1 MRITAEQ
8 PQSTSVDLPSP
19 PANQA
24 KNERTSTPSS
34 VASTVEK
41 ASTSAN
47 AAIVPPAQRQTDVTF
62 RRDSNGRVYY
72 LVSDAHSGQE
82 ILEVPPKSVR
92 DVGQGIEDY
101 LKNEESKT
109 TSHVEVKA

>member
-19 PANQA
+19 TANQA

-72 LVSDAHSGQE
+72 PVSDAHSGQE
-82 ILEVPPKSVR
+82 ILKRPEIVR